1 MDAPA
6 RLAELTQQLRTL
18 ETVNAGL
25 RDRLTRERS
34 VVAEYA
40 RRVARADLPEETMDP
55 YVSGSERALRELR
68 VGQAEIDRLRGEI
81 AAIYATRTM
90 RTLQPARR
98 FYGKLRSRRK

>member
-1 MDAPA
+1 MGAAA
-6 RLAELTQQLRTL
+6 RLAELTEQVRTL

-25 RDRLTRERS
+25 RNRLARERS

-40 RRVARADLPEETMDP
+40 RRVAHADLPEEATDL
-55 YVSGSERALRELR
+55 YVSGSERAVRDLH
-68 VGQAEIDRLRGEI
+68 VGQAEIDRLQREI

-98 FYGKLRSRRK
+98 LYGKLRSRRK